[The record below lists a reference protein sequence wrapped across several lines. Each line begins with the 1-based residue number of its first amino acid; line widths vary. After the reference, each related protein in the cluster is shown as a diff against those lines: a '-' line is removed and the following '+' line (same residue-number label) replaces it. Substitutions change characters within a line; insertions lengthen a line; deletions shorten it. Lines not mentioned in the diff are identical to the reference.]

1 MLWLIAVLFPVL
13 LLLGMPVGL
22 ILLSLSVAYVVFEPA
37 VMDVVLAQRIVQG
50 TQSFPLLAVPLFIL
64 TGELMN
70 ISGISRRVMDFAGVL
85 TRRMWGGL
93 AQTNVLLSTLL
104 AGMSGSANGDAA
116 MQAKILVPEMTKRGY
131 PLAYSSALTAMSSL
145 IAPMIPPGIGLI
157 LFGFV
162 TNTSIGALFAGAVLP
177 GLLLAVMMMGQTYV
191 ITRRNRWDPPTEAK
205 PSDPALFRAF
215 LMALPAILLPVLI
228 ILGIR
233 GGIFTPAE
241 AAGVAVVYT
250 LICVIAYREADWK
263 SVWLAMRST
272 VSTTAAIILV
282 LAASTAFSWVLTFER
297 VPQTIAEGL
306 LQVTDNSTLL
316 LTLIAGVLLI
326 AGAFIEGT
334 ALILILGPIFLPV
347 TNALGIDPV
356 HYGVVFVLMAHL
368 GGVTPPVG
376 TIMFTTCTITKTPL
390 MAFTRAVL
398 PMIAAYL
405 VFAMVLIA
413 VPVLSTGLAHL

>member
-1 MLWLIAVLFPVL
+1 MLTLIAILFVLL

-22 ILLSLSVAYVVFEPA
+22 ILLSLSVSYVLIEPA

-64 TGELMN
+64 VGELMN
-70 ISGISRRVMDFAGVL
+70 ISGISRRVMDFASAL
-85 TRRMWGGL
+85 TRRIWGGV
-93 AQTNVLLSTLL
+93 AQTNILLSTLL

-131 PLAYSSALTAMSSL
+131 PLGFSSAITAMSSL

-162 TNTSIGALFAGAVLP
+162 TNTSIGSLFAGAILP
-177 GLLLAVMMMGQTYV
+177 GLFLALVMMAQAYF
-191 ITRRNRWDPPTEAK
+191 IARKNKWDPPSRPKAEG
-205 PSDPALFRAF
+205 PALLNSFYG
-215 LMALPAILLPVLI
+215 ALPAIMLPVMI
-228 ILGIR
+228 IVSIR

-241 AAGVAVVYT
+241 AAGIAVIYT
-250 LICVIAYREADWK
+250 VLCMMFYREASWTQ
-263 SVWLAMRST
+263 VWQALRST
-272 VSTTAAIILV
+272 IATTAAIMLV
-282 LAASTAFSWVLTFER
+282 LAASAAFSWVLTFER
-297 VPQTIAEGL
+297 VPQTVAEGL
-306 LQVTDNSTLL
+306 LTLTDSPTLL
-316 LTLIAGVLLI
+316 LMLIAGVLLI

-356 HYGVVFVLMAHL
+356 QYGVVFVLMAHL

-390 MAFTRAVL
+390 TEFIRAVW
-398 PMIAAYL
+398 PMIVIYL
-405 VFAMVLIA
+405 IFALLLIGA
-413 VPVLSTGLAHL
+413 PVLSTGLAHS